1 MSVVKFDQLNIKNIV
16 FEPLKDSTV
25 VTSQKIGYIKYKADD
40 EEEASLKVQS
50 PTIDFETYGIPRDG
64 PYYPDDKS
72 RSFFKFPFCHDRKLN
87 PAIDYDKI
95 EMFYNKFVEI
105 DEYCSSDEFRKTMF
119 GEKQYNKYQYVP
131 LVRIPEIDDDEGP
144 KLDKNGEPYYSPPYT
159 KIKFFTDSDSEDSK
173 YPKYPVK
180 LFERV
185 NGSRNQIMFTSFDDF
200 VKNIKYRSK
209 LRFIIS
215 FGKLYA
221 MKNANGGEKK
231 KYGITL
237 KATHIE
243 IERSNMVSSTKQN
256 IDAFVDSDTDEA
268 INENVISI
276 SRKKSTVSQLD
287 EDINSDE
294 VVEDIK
300 PKQKSTN
307 QQLDEDSEE
316 FVEDIKSKPKSSKK
330 EQLDEDEDEE
340 LVEDIKPKSKA
351 KKAKAINANK

>member
-1 MSVVKFDQLNIKNIV
+1 MSVVKFDQLDIRKII
-16 FEPLKDSTV
+16 FEQLKDSTV
-25 VTSQKIGYIKYKADD
+25 VTSQKIGYIKYKTDD

-95 EMFYNKFVEI
+95 EMFYQKLVEI
-105 DEYCSSDEFRKTMF
+105 DEHCNSDEFRKMMF

-131 LVRIPEIDDDEGP
+131 LVRMQEVDDDDEL
-144 KLDKNGEPYYSPPYT
+144 KRDKNGEPYYSPPYT

-185 NGSRNQIMFTSFDDF
+185 NGSRNQIMFSSFDDF
-200 VKNIKYRSK
+200 VKQIKYRSK

-243 IERSNMVSSTKQN
+243 IERSNMVASTKQN

-287 EDINSDE
+287 EDINS
-294 VVEDIK
+294 
-300 PKQKSTN
+300 
-307 QQLDEDSEE
+307 
-316 FVEDIKSKPKSSKK
+316 
-330 EQLDEDEDEE
+330 EE
-340 LVEDIKPKSKA
+340 LVEDIKPKSKSKYIEDSEEFVEDIKPKSKA
-351 KKAKAINANK
+351 KKEQLDEDDEDELIEDIKPKSKGKKGKAVTASK